1 MPKRT
6 EVGVVISDKMQKTRR
21 VEIPRQIRHPKYGKI
36 IRRRTVCYVHDE
48 SSEAKVGDK
57 VEIIE
62 ARPRSKTKRWE
73 LVRVVEKRGD
83 IDVAA
88 MKAAR
93 DTAERDAAELAA
105 GTLKQ

>member
-36 IRRRTVCYVHDE
+36 IRRRTICYVHDE
-48 SSEAKVGDK
+48 QNQAKVGDK
-57 VEIIE
+57 VEIVE
-62 ARPRSKTKRWE
+62 SRPRSKTKRWE
-73 LVRVVEKRGD
+73 LLRIVEQRGD

-93 DTAERDAAELAA
+93 DAAELDA
-105 GTLKQ
+105 GTLT